1 MKRYINQNVRAKPA
15 GSRMRSVARGKHV
28 MRVAVT
34 KNSART
40 GRGRLVSIMHP
51 RSENPNLC
59 KLRKNPGLEL
69 VILGANPGKKGAHKN
84 ALRKLRNPETE
95 QVSGDGVKLYT
106 EFHGVAPAEVI
117 RVQESAEQRKE
128 YVALGELVLL
138 SGRWTDGGTFQIE
151 SDDIKL
157 AANPEGTQLYFI
169 GGSQAGVMNYLVKSG
184 ADTSKDL
191 IEIGEATRVIYQ
203 TRKEMDQ
210 FRVANYDHKLGE
222 NGGRPPILFFD
233 KVRRRLFLVG
243 GTYQVRPEGIVN

>member
-1 MKRYINQNVRAKPA
+1 MKRYISQNVRSKPA
-15 GSRMRSVARGKHV
+15 GSRMRSVIRGKHV

-34 KNSART
+34 KRSAKQ

-59 KLRKNPGLEL
+59 ALRRNPGLEL
-69 VILGANPGKKGAHKN
+69 VILGNPNKRPQ
-84 ALRKLRNPETE
+84 RKLRNPETE
-95 QVSGDGVKLYT
+95 KVSGAGVKLY
-106 EFHGVAPAEVI
+106 EDFHGIAPAEVI

-128 YVALGELVLL
+128 YVALGDLVLL

-157 AANPEGTQLYFI
+157 AANPEGSQLYFI

-191 IEIGEATRVIYQ
+191 IEIGEATRVVYQ

-210 FRVANYDHKLGE
+210 FRVANYDHALGE
-222 NGGRPPILFFD
+222 KGGRPPILFFD

-243 GTYQVRPEGIVN
+243 GTYQVKPEGIVN

>member
-1 MKRYINQNVRAKPA
+1 
-15 GSRMRSVARGKHV
+15 MRSVLRGKHV
-28 MRVAVT
+28 LRVAVT

-69 VILGANPGKKGAHKN
+69 VILGNPKRRGNLKPRRANPVEHESISGQGA
-84 ALRKLRNPETE
+84 
-95 QVSGDGVKLYT
+95 KLY
-106 EFHGVAPAEVI
+106 EDFHGIAPAEVI
-117 RVQESAEQRKE
+117 RVQETAEQRKE

-169 GGSQAGVMNYLVKSG
+169 GGSQSAVMNYLVKSG

-243 GTYQVRPEGIVN
+243 GTYQVKPEGIVN